1 MKKDDKVDYAVGIEV
16 LKKIGDEV
24 ENGEPLM
31 YIYSNDET
39 KAINQ
44 VEFLRN
50 SYEIS
55 KENVIK
61 EKEILGIIE

>member
-1 MKKDDKVDYAVGIEV
+1 MTKDDSVDYSVGIEV

-24 ENGEPLM
+24 NENEPLM
-31 YIYSNDET
+31 YIYSNDEGRAMT
-39 KAINQ
+39 Q
-44 VEFLRN
+44 VEFLRK

-55 KENVIK
+55 KGKVEK